1 MRKRQFGYK
10 TKIYS
15 SDHNLA
21 QTYIEQNIREISMD
35 GFIRG
40 IISGGTFTPHSTL
53 EHTIILASLVARSY
67 YGERISVDSPTN
79 INMKPSVDPGA
90 GYEVWVTAYAEY
102 DYQLGEL
109 DTDGDGVSY
118 YKDYQNSFSIS
129 TIQGVVNTPGNAVK
143 PTIPTNA
150 VLLCDIRYNSTLYA
164 SGVITP
170 SDINTDRQDRYDSQ
184 AIVNLNVTGTSTF
197 AGDATFNGDVDLQ
210 GNSLSNVADPT
221 DGSGVGDRDYY
232 DTRYLPF
239 TGGTLTGALTVPD
252 ITVTASLAINDL
264 TVNGTLEVDE
274 NVVVTDSLT
283 VQDGNFSVNV
293 GDASIGSAIG
303 GGSLI
308 CYDSVTAKALIF
320 PWMTS
325 TGYVVGE
332 VVYYEDGIYKCVTGH
347 TASANFVDDITNWE
361 SIGGGG
367 GTTHRVTM
375 TAHGFIPGDVLRW
388 DSSVDPNGY
397 VKALADDVYT
407 LGQFVVIRVL
417 DVDNFLISQGG
428 YFEDLTFTVGFT
440 ANTWYYTSDTVAGQL
455 TATEPQISNPMV
467 YAISANEGFVFPFR
481 PNVGATL
488 HLDEYTATAGQ
499 TVFTMSKVPYHSD
512 YMIVSVDGVIQS
524 TLAYNWSGTTLTFT
538 SPLLGGE
545 EVRIQLIH
553 NILGNPGATM
563 LSDEFTVTSTG
574 ETEFTLT
581 ETPVSNDYL
590 IVSVDGVVQHS
601 AAYTVVGTTLTF
613 SEGLTA
619 GNEIRAQQIKNL
631 NVIEP
636 ADFTL
641 SVMDIYKVSPT
652 IDRGIQLAT
661 NGLSSGPIE
670 ITDGNIVEIPDGY
683 TWTIV

>member
-1 MRKRQFGYK
+1 
-10 TKIYS
+10 
-15 SDHNLA
+15 
-21 QTYIEQNIREISMD
+21 
-35 GFIRG
+35 
-40 IISGGTFTPHSTL
+40 
-53 EHTIILASLVARSY
+53 
-67 YGERISVDSPTN
+67 
-79 INMKPSVDPGA
+79 
-90 GYEVWVTAYAEY
+90 
-102 DYQLGEL
+102 
-109 DTDGDGVSY
+109 
-118 YKDYQNSFSIS
+118 
-129 TIQGVVNTPGNAVK
+129 
-143 PTIPTNA
+143 
-150 VLLCDIRYNSTLYA
+150 
-164 SGVITP
+164 
-170 SDINTDRQDRYDSQ
+170 
-184 AIVNLNVTGTSTF
+184 
-197 AGDATFNGDVDLQ
+197 
-210 GNSLSNVADPT
+210 
-221 DGSGVGDRDYY
+221 
-232 DTRYLPF
+232 
-239 TGGTLTGALTVPD
+239 
-252 ITVTASLAINDL
+252 
-264 TVNGTLEVDE
+264 
-274 NVVVTDSLT
+274 
-283 VQDGNFSVNV
+283 
-293 GDASIGSAIG
+293 
-303 GGSLI
+303 
-308 CYDSVTAKALIF
+308 
-320 PWMTS
+320 
-325 TGYVVGE
+325 
-332 VVYYEDGIYKCVTGH
+332 
-347 TASANFVDDITNWE
+347 
-361 SIGGGG
+361 
-367 GTTHRVTM
+367 
-375 TAHGFIPGDVLRW
+375 
-388 DSSVDPNGY
+388 
-397 VKALADDVYT
+397 
-407 LGQFVVIRVL
+407 
-417 DVDNFLISQGG
+417 
-428 YFEDLTFTVGFT
+428 
-440 ANTWYYTSDTVAGQL
+440 
-455 TATEPQISNPMV
+455 MV